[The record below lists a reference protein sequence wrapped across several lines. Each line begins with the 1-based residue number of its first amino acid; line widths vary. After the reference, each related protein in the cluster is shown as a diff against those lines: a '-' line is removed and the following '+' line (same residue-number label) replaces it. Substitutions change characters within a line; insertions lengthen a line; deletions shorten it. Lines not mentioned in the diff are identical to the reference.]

1 MEVQMSVTEFIA
13 GQVETLLYDKLHQLL
28 GVIAEDYDLSHGELV
43 EKYLVK
49 TRKTAPPSFIYE
61 KTKEAEEEPVK
72 PKEKAKAKPKRAVKV
87 TQKKAESDEQAKD
100 ERTGKCTGVTA
111 KGTACKNKAQ
121 GDSCFC
127 HLHNKN
133 KPLGDKPVK
142 EKKAKAEKPVKEKV
156 KRTAATKKVQPEHT
170 HALDEAAEDCDLCET
185 HGNALEGEQEFVIDE
200 AEVKRTALREMLQ
213 AEMGDIEVTD
223 DMLDEF
229 EAEIDAEA
237 ADEES
242 EDPEEGEVEGEEEL
256 D

>member
-1 MEVQMSVTEFIA
+1 MEVQMSLTEFIA
-13 GQVETLLYDKLHQLL
+13 GQVETMLYDKLHQLL

-49 TRKTAPPSFIYE
+49 TRKTPPPSVIYE
-61 KTKEAEEEPVK
+61 TSKEELEK
-72 PKEKAKAKPKRAVKV
+72 PAKEKPKRAVKV

-100 ERTGKCTGVTA
+100 ERTGKCTGLTA

-127 HLHNKN
+127 HLHNKD

-156 KRTAATKKVQPEHT
+156 KRTAKPKKVQPEHT
-170 HALDEAAEDCDLCET
+170 HALDEESEDCTLCET
-185 HGNALEGEQEFVIDE
+185 HGNALEGEQEFEIDE
-200 AEVKRTALREMLQ
+200 AAVKRATLREMLE
-213 AEMGDIEVTD
+213 AEMPDIDVTD
-223 DMLDEF
+223 EMIDEF
-229 EAEIDAEA
+229 EAEMDADVDAE
-237 ADEES
+237 DEVL
-242 EDPEEGEVEGEEEL
+242 EEGEVDGEEEL

>member
-1 MEVQMSVTEFIA
+1 
-13 GQVETLLYDKLHQLL
+13 
-28 GVIAEDYDLSHGELV
+28 
-43 EKYLVK
+43 
-49 TRKTAPPSFIYE
+49 
-61 KTKEAEEEPVK
+61 
-72 PKEKAKAKPKRAVKV
+72 
-87 TQKKAESDEQAKD
+87 
-100 ERTGKCTGVTA
+100 VTA